1 MQKKKKK
8 KTKENRETLQGPH
21 RGKYFLQRT
30 ATIYEVTPRTDR
42 CDYIQWKSAGN
53 NPKWRESLWIIFKK
67 QFVNSTSVRALIAKI
82 YKELQ
87 ELNTLI
93 NLPVN
98 KRAVEMNRQIAKEE
112 GKLANKCLEMASTSH
127 DG

>member
-1 MQKKKKK
+1 M
-8 KTKENRETLQGPH
+8 NC
-21 RGKYFLQRT
+21 FL
-30 ATIYEVTPRTDR
+30 
-42 CDYIQWKSAGN
+42 
-53 NPKWRESLWIIFKK
+53 K

-98 KRAVEMNRQIAKEE
+98 KRAIEMNRQIAKEE
-112 GKLANKCLEMASTSH
+112 TGQ
-127 DG
+127 

>member
-1 MQKKKKK
+1 M
-8 KTKENRETLQGPH
+8 N
-21 RGKYFLQRT
+21 YF
-30 ATIYEVTPRTDR
+30 
-42 CDYIQWKSAGN
+42 
-53 NPKWRESLWIIFKK
+53 FKK
-67 QFVNSTSVRALIAKI
+67 FVSTSVRALISKI

-98 KRAVEMNRQIAKEE
+98 KRAIEMNRQIAKEE
-112 GKLANKCLEMASTSH
+112 GKLANKCLEMVSTPH

>member
-1 MQKKKKK
+1 M
-8 KTKENRETLQGPH
+8 N
-21 RGKYFLQRT
+21 YF
-30 ATIYEVTPRTDR
+30 
-42 CDYIQWKSAGN
+42 
-53 NPKWRESLWIIFKK
+53 FKK
-67 QFVNSTSVRALIAKI
+67 FVSTSVRALISKI

-98 KRAVEMNRQIAKEE
+98 KRAIEMNRQIAKEE
-112 GKLANKCLEMASTSH
+112 GKLPISVWKWFQTSH